1 MKIDILVIVIYF
13 IFMMAI
19 GYFFQKHASNSTN
32 DYFSGGG
39 KMLWWMVGGTAFM
52 TQFSAMTFTG
62 MAGDAFA
69 KGIGPVVVFY
79 ANALGYLTCFLWFA
93 PKARQLRIATPIE
106 GIRMRFGN
114 TSEQVFTWAIML
126 PNIISAGVW
135 LNALAIFASAVFEVS
150 IDITILVTGLV
161 VLFMSLTGGAWAVIA
176 SDFMQMIILMVG
188 TVACALV
195 ASIKGG
201 GFFNILNLGLP
212 ANKIVGPNINYV
224 WLFTI
229 WFIMIFCKQFFSV
242 SSLTGGAYRFFS
254 AKDTKN
260 ARKGALLALGL
271 MLIGPLVW
279 FLPVWYM
286 SAFNPDVTTWGLST
300 LGKSITNGVYLA
312 FIKKEM
318 PAGMAGIMM
327 SGIFAATMSSMD
339 SALNRN
345 AGIVIKSFYCPIVN
359 KNATEKQMMTVSK
372 IVTFFFGV
380 MIISIALLLNK
391 FNNLSLFTITLM
403 IGTLLDLPILIPGL
417 LGYVVKK
424 TPDWA
429 GWATV
434 LVGFM
439 VSFSVMK
446 LYNPTWV
453 ANALSLAVPFT
464 TREAKDMELI
474 VGLGAQFT
482 ITCGFFMSTKLF
494 FKGFKSKAR
503 EESYNKFFNN
513 ITTEVIAIE
522 TGENELDNTQRG
534 ILGKLIFA
542 FGIILSMLV
551 VIPNPIFGRVTL
563 FLIGL
568 TNATIGYFLN
578 RASKPKKESKSEVV
592 FGKNGGVLIND

>member
-1 MKIDILVIVIYF
+1 M
-13 IFMMAI
+13 
-19 GYFFQKHASNSTN
+19 
-32 DYFSGGG
+32 
-39 KMLWWMVGGTAFM
+39 
-52 TQFSAMTFTG
+52 
-62 MAGDAFA
+62 
-69 KGIGPVVVFY
+69 
-79 ANALGYLTCFLWFA
+79 
-93 PKARQLRIATPIE
+93 
-106 GIRMRFGN
+106 
-114 TSEQVFTWAIML
+114 
-126 PNIISAGVW
+126 
-135 LNALAIFASAVFEVS
+135 
-150 IDITILVTGLV
+150 
-161 VLFMSLTGGAWAVIA
+161 
-176 SDFMQMIILMVG
+176 
-188 TVACALV
+188 
-195 ASIKGG
+195 
-201 GFFNILNLGLP
+201 GLP
-212 ANKIVGPNINYV
+212 TNKIVGPDINYV
-224 WLFTI
+224 WLFAI

-260 ARKGALLALGL
+260 AKKGALLALGL

-359 KNATEKQMMTVSK
+359 KNATEKQMMSVSK

-380 MIISIALLLNK
+380 MIISIALILNK

-439 VSFSVMK
+439 VSFAVMK
-446 LYNPTWV
+446 LYNPIWV
-453 ANALSLAVPFT
+453 ANTLNLAVPFT
-464 TREAKDMELI
+464 AREAKDLEI
-474 VGLGAQFT
+474 VIGLGAQLT

-494 FKGFKSKAR
+494 FKGFKSKER
-503 EESYNKFFNN
+503 EASYNKFFNN
-513 ITTEVIAIE
+513 ISTEVIAPQSD
-522 TGENELDNTQRG
+522 ENELDNTQRS

-551 VIPNPIFGRVTL
+551 IIPNPTFGRITL
-563 FLIGL
+563 LLIGL
-568 TNATIGYFLN
+568 TNSTIGYFLN
-578 RASKPKKESKSEVV
+578 KASTPKIKNKVSVSEVSS
-592 FGKNGGVLIND
+592 I